1 MLSTSTH
8 LVITE
13 FQNCLKQLHST
24 LSSAPLNQPKLKQT
38 FEQLKITFQTQIMR
52 INASDFAP
60 PVESK
65 IQSYLTETHK
75 QIRLLEMD
83 LKFLQASHQSTTFNT
98 RLTQIQNRLDLLLSY
113 GEAMLGV
120 PETGEKDDPQLP

>member
-1 MLSTSTH
+1 MLSKSTH
-8 LVITE
+8 QVITE
-13 FQNCLKQLHST
+13 FQNSLKQLYTT
-24 LSSAPLNQPKLKQT
+24 LSSVPLDQPNLKQS
-38 FEQLKITFQTQIMR
+38 FQQLKITFQTQIMG
-52 INASDFAP
+52 INASDFDP
-60 PVESK
+60 SVESK

-83 LKFLQASHQSTTFNT
+83 LKFLQVSHQSTTLNT

-120 PETGEKDDPQLP
+120 PETGEKDNP

>member
-83 LKFLQASHQSTTFNT
+83 LKFLQASHQSTTLNT
-98 RLTQIQNRLDLLLSY
+98 RLSQIQTRLDLLLSY
-113 GEAMLGV
+113 GEAMLAT
-120 PETGEKDDPQLP
+120 PEVGEKWF